1 MDFLKNRLY
10 KILKLALFF
19 MRRISH
25 FLSTTFAGLSLLS
38 GPLIANE
45 YSTKGAYFT
54 GSIGGSKVGD
64 VDIQNVNSDI
74 KFDPG
79 VGLDLGLGYDF
90 GTARVEGNWIRGQ
103 SDGTSWLGF
112 NIETNTTIDSVMGS
126 VYYDFREDKQWS
138 PFIGASI
145 GSTTVDI
152 DGVSESGFSYGL
164 SYGLSYKTSEKL
176 EVFFKA
182 NTSIVPE
189 LTFDTLNNGSITIT
203 DGNFTNATIGLRV
216 RF

>member
-1 MDFLKNRLY
+1 MKRL
-10 KILKLALFF
+10 
-19 MRRISH
+19 SH

-38 GPLIANE
+38 TPLIANE
-45 YSTKGAYFT
+45 YSTKGAYLT
-54 GSIGGSKVGD
+54 GSIGGSQVGD
-64 VDIQNVNSDI
+64 IDVENVNSDI
-74 KFDPG
+74 EFDSG
-79 VGLDLGLGYDF
+79 LGLDLGLGYDF
-90 GTARVEGNWIRGQ
+90 GTTRVEGNWVRGQ

-112 NIETNTTIDSVMGS
+112 DIQTDTTIDSFMGS
-126 VYYDFREDKQWS
+126 AYYDFREDKKWS

-152 DGVSESGFSYGL
+152 DGDSESGFSYGL
-164 SYGLSYKTSEKL
+164 SYGLSYKTSEQV

-189 LTFDTLNNGSITIT
+189 LTFDTVNNGTITIT
-203 DGNFTNATIGLRV
+203 NGNYTNGTIGLRV